1 MGPLIEDKPASRI
14 SKPSKFAK
22 IIFKLRRKD
31 KEKNAGQSILVYMYR
46 SGWRITCII
55 NASARGKIYRYW
67 QANIRTGLK
76 SDNRSPS

>member
-31 KEKNAGQSILVYMYR
+31 KEKNAGQSILVYR
-46 SGWRITCII
+46 SGWRIII

>member
-31 KEKNAGQSILVYMYR
+31 KEKNAGQSILVY
-46 SGWRITCII
+46 RI
-55 NASARGKIYRYW
+55 
-67 QANIRTGLK
+67 
-76 SDNRSPS
+76 P